1 MTDFCKSTEVDLT
14 SELWGIFTPDK
25 ITKVKKGSPQLA
37 HGIFQMIDDLL
48 LLIENYKAS
57 LKVEAFEHIKG
68 DLIISRSSSEFLGV
82 DDLLPKVED
91 AIHSENS
98 SLKKKLIEKWPV
110 AMIDEFQDTDSVQWN
125 IFQEIYRQKK
135 NGTALLLIGD
145 PKQAI
150 YNFRGA
156 DIFTYLNAKNIAKN
170 TYSLSENWRS
180 SKNYIDANLAEKGID
195 WKIYIHPCF
204 SLQNHV

>member
-1 MTDFCKSTEVDLT
+1 
-14 SELWGIFTPDK
+14 
-25 ITKVKKGSPQLA
+25 
-37 HGIFQMIDDLL
+37 MIDDLL

-91 AIHSENS
+91 AIHNANS

-135 NGTALLLIGD
+135 KWNGPVAHWR
-145 PKQAI
+145 PKTS
-150 YNFRGA
+150 
-156 DIFTYLNAKNIAKN
+156 DL
-170 TYSLSENWRS
+170 
-180 SKNYIDANLAEKGID
+180 
-195 WKIYIHPCF
+195 
-204 SLQNHV
+204 